1 MNAEM
6 KSRWPDEPFAAG
18 KRALRRCRRY
28 RAAKVTDGWRR
39 VRWRAYAMKWSRRG
53 VGVDEGAAG
62 AGGTSGHAK
71 R

>member
-28 RAAKVTDGWRR
+28 RAAKVTDG
-39 VRWRAYAMKWSRRG
+39 
-53 VGVDEGAAG
+53 
-62 AGGTSGHAK
+62 
-71 R
+71 

>member
-6 KSRWPDEPFAAG
+6 NSRWPDEPFAAG
-18 KRALRRCRRY
+18 KRAFRRWSRY

-39 VRWRAYAMKWSRRG
+39 VRWRAYAMKWSSRG
-53 VGVDEGAAG
+53 VGVEEGAAG